1 MLSVSSLKG
10 KIKAKLQ
17 AKFGATPAVPQYL
30 DDYAEALAEA
40 IYEEFT
46 QNAEV
51 NPVGN
56 GGNQMKDG
64 MNNNVTGLGKIQ

>member
-1 MLSVSSLKG
+1 MLSIASLKG
-10 KIKAKLQ
+10 KIKAKIQ
-17 AKFGATPAVPQYL
+17 AKFGATPAVPAYL
-30 DDYAEALAEA
+30 DDFADAMAEA

-51 NPVGN
+51 NPTGN

-64 MNNNVTGLGKIQ
+64 FNNNITGLGKVQ